1 MQGWVHQEEEIR
13 HRRVQRLLLA
23 SGSTE
28 VMVTTLM
35 ALLAWNR
42 EEQKTGTSGQGVNGS
57 RGLDCANSTIKDPE
71 RFCTWN

>member
-13 HRRVQRLLLA
+13 HRRVQRLFLA

-28 VMVTTLM
+28 VTVTTSM

-42 EEQKTGTSGQGVNGS
+42 EEQKSGTSDQGVNGS